1 MVLELPTCSGNSVKG
16 GKGIQMISL
25 LNNSS
30 LILVIYRKVFKGK
43 MVMKTNTYY
52 PGTERPYRCRK
63 TKKVS
68 QFSKLKFG
76 LTKLDSL
83 NEKAI

>member
-1 MVLELPTCSGNSVKG
+1 MKG
-16 GKGIQMISL
+16 GKGIQIMSL

-30 LILVIYRKVFKGK
+30 VIMVIYRKVFKWK

-52 PGTERPYRCRK
+52 PGTERPYRGRK
-63 TKKVS
+63 RKKVS
-68 QFSKLKFG
+68 QFSKLKVG

-83 NEKAI
+83 NEKAALNL